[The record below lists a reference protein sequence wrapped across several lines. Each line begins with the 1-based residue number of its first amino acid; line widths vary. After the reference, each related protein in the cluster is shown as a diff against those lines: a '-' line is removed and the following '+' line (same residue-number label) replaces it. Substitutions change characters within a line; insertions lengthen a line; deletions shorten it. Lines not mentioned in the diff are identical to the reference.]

1 MLGEMSAGQPLG
13 DDEVRKF
20 ARLVFTTV
28 WPLPAYL
35 A

>member
-13 DDEVRKF
+13 DDEVRK
-20 ARLVFTTV
+20 VFTTV
-28 WPLPAYL
+28 WPLPARL